1 MVLPTFTLV
10 HSDEFCF
17 SVSCGGACCRSC
29 GFRTGRIGGCG
40 RCAHHVYIGLFAL
53 DSFFVCLDDRTDHLL
68 GVFAAFD
75 HTGESDFRI
84 ICRGIADEER
94 VLDSAADLGRTGLDC
109 HIKSQV

>member
-53 DSFFVCLDDRTDHLL
+53 T
-68 GVFAAFD
+68 VFSYAWMI
-75 HTGESDFRI
+75 ERI
-84 ICRGIADEER
+84 MYLEYSPPSITPAKAISGS
-94 VLDSAADLGRTGLDC
+94 SAGA
-109 HIKSQV
+109 

>member
-29 GFRTGRIGGCG
+29 GFRTGRTGGCG

-53 DSFFVCLDDRTDHLL
+53 DSFFVCLDDRRIMYLEYS
-68 GVFAAFD
+68 AAFD

-84 ICRGIADEER
+84 TCRGIADEER